1 MRLDHLLSKELLDLF
16 GDPRATTQ
24 AYVLRWFAQG
34 WNIDLG
40 RPTTRCRLV
49 RSQLFGAPG
58 LEHRRREVGRRARC
72 WVLRDRA
79 SLLLSQE
86 GREWELGLP
95 DLVVFPQSGECAG
108 YRPYSENYTVDASIL
123 DSDLSGSGSQDR
135 TLRAI
140 GA

>member
-1 MRLDHLLSKELLDLF
+1 VRLDHLLSKELLDLF

-24 AYVLRWFAQG
+24 AHVLRWFAQG

-40 RPTTRCRLV
+40 RSSTRCRLV
-49 RSQLFGAPG
+49 RSQLFGAPD
-58 LEHRRREVGRRARC
+58 LEHRRREDGRRARC

-86 GREWELGLP
+86 GGERELGLP
-95 DLVVFPQSGECAG
+95 DLVVFPQLGECAG
-108 YRPYSENYTVDASIL
+108 YRPYFENYTVDASIL
-123 DSDLSGSGSQDR
+123 DSDPSGSGSQDR